1 VRHYPHAAING
12 AVADML
18 TGKTIKAVLQIGT
31 A

>member
-1 VRHYPHAAING
+1 VRYYPQAAINE

-18 TGKTIKAVLQIGT
+18 AGSTIKAVLQIGP